1 MSSILS
7 AIGIANPSNKFSQ
20 NRILKFMTDAHQLNK
35 NEASRLEKLY
45 TLSGI
50 EHRFSVLSDFGVER
64 GNYTFFGNDKGLM
77 PFPTTKERGM
87 IYEKEAVG
95 LSIKAVE
102 QLKEQIPDLKLKN
115 ITHLITVSCTGMYAP
130 GLDID
135 LVEKLQLNRNIE
147 RTCINFMGCYG
158 TFNALK
164 VADYICLSSKEAKV
178 LIVAVELCTLHF
190 QKENTLENWLANSL
204 FGDGAAA
211 ILVEPG
217 ENSHLGKGFRLKAFY
232 NELVLEAKDE
242 MGWRIGNT
250 GYEMR
255 LSSHIAKKIKSK
267 VTDVTGMLLE
277 QAGLNLKDI
286 SGFAVHPGGRRILE
300 VCEEA
305 LETCTPCLPASQA
318 GLKHSFEVLKEYGN
332 MSSVTVL
339 FVLQRFLQEAKSGEN
354 IMSFAFGPG
363 LTFESMILQAV

>member
-7 AIGIANPSNKFSQ
+7 AIGIASPSYQFSQ
-20 NRILKFMTDAHQLNK
+20 SRILKFMIDAQQLNK
-35 NEASRLEKLY
+35 NDTSRLEKLY
-45 TLSGI
+45 APSGI
-50 EHRFSVLSDFGVER
+50 EHRHSVLSDFGVER
-64 GNYTFFGNDKGLM
+64 GNYTFFGNDTGLI
-77 PFPTTKERGM
+77 PFPTTNERGL
-87 IYEKEAVG
+87 IYEKEAIG

-102 QLKEQIPDLKLKN
+102 QLKEQIPDLKLKD

-135 LVEKLQLNRNIE
+135 LVEKLPLNKSIE

-158 TFNALK
+158 AFNALK
-164 VADYICLSSKEAKV
+164 VADYICRSAKDAKV

-211 ILVEPG
+211 MLVEPG
-217 ENSHLGKGFRLKAFY
+217 ENCHYGKGFCLKAFY

-242 MGWRIGNT
+242 MAWRIGDT
-250 GYEMR
+250 GYEMC
-255 LSSHIAKKIKSK
+255 LSSHIAKNIKNNITH
-267 VTDVTGMLLE
+267 VTDMLLGK
-277 QAGLNLKDI
+277 ANLSLQHI

-305 LETCTPCLPASQA
+305 LETCAC
-318 GLKHSFEVLKEYGN
+318 LKHSFDVLKQYGN

-339 FVLQRFLQEAKSGEN
+339 FVLQRFLQETKSGEH